1 MGFGFGRLGHKIA
14 NSVGAIGQ
22 KIHDGANRI
31 GTKVKQGANYVVE
44 HSEKIKSVADKV
56 GDIAGKVGKVSSVI
70 AKGAETAL
78 PFTAEIPIVGEV
90 VGGVAGLAEGVS
102 GASSLIGKGAK
113 GVSVAMTGIGIAK
126 KRGLIGNKR

>member
-90 VGGVAGLAEGVS
+90 AGLAEGGS